1 MSTGS
6 IRRTV
11 STMQKVRF
19 TLWMEEEVLKAAKLR
34 ASESGVTPSRV
45 IAAAAR
51 TMLIDN
57 PQDAEARVLQAVE
70 RVLALIQ
77 RIDRRRGYDQ
87 QVLKEMVGLMAQSF
101 FNHTPAIP
109 EKDKKA
115 ALHSG
120 KARFNRFLDTLAGN
134 LRAGQSIMNDLP
146 APTAPAV
153 PELAPPTPES
163 GNAPGRKPGPLK
175 TPEAELLP
183 TAAVQ
188 DSPHS
193 QPEKPKEARHG
204 KPESTGTRSRWS
216 LFG

>member
-1 MSTGS
+1 
-6 IRRTV
+6 
-11 STMQKVRF
+11 MQKVRF
-19 TLWMEEEVLKAAKLR
+19 TLWMDEEVLKAAKRR
-34 ASESGVTPSRV
+34 AAEEGATPSRV

-57 PQDAEARVLQAVE
+57 PQNAEARVLQAVE
-70 RVLALIQ
+70 RLLALIQ
-77 RIDRRRGYDQ
+77 RIDRRRSYDQ
-87 QVLKEMVGLMAQSF
+87 QVLKEMVGLMVQSF

-120 KARFNRFLDTLAGN
+120 KARFNRFLDALASN

-146 APTAPAV
+146 APTEPAV
-153 PELAPPTPES
+153 QELAAPTPES
-163 GNAPGRKPGPLK
+163 GNAPDRKPGLLK

-183 TAAVQ
+183 TCAVQ

-193 QPEKPKEARHG
+193 LPERPKEARQE